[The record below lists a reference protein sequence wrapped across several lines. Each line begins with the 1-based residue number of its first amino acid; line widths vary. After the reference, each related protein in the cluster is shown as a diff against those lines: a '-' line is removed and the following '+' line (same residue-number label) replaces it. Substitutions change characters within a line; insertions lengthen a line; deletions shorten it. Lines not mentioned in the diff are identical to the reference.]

1 MARTIVIARI
11 SRIRQYCQS
20 GEAPT
25 RTRLTAIDII
35 SAHLFRASR
44 SSAAA
49 DDAAPRSTAEQR
61 ISESMPRQLDSS
73 TNLTKDRELSVV
85 VTSKL
90 VTDC

>member
-1 MARTIVIARI
+1 MPKR
-11 SRIRQYCQS
+11 S
-20 GEAPT
+20 GPDEDPSH
-25 RTRLTAIDII
+25 RNRH
-35 SAHLFRASR
+35 HLDSLVRASR

-49 DDAAPRSTAEQR
+49 DDAAPRSTAKQR